1 MKVLVVKTSSLGDV
15 IHTLPALSDAV
26 AARPEIRFDWV
37 IEQGLAEIC
46 SWHPAVDQAITVN
59 YRYWRHRALR
69 GIAHGAFRA
78 FRERLRARRYD
89 AVIDAQGLYKSG
101 IITAIADGPRHGLD
115 LLSCREKLA
124 PLAYQWRYRVPRE
137 LHAIERGRRLFAAV
151 LGYPLPDGA
160 PDYGLDPGRFAD
172 PEVEGPYLVFLHGT
186 AWRSKRW
193 PVERWRALAELAA
206 GDGFTVCLP
215 TASDEDRRTAEAIAR
230 VSTGARESTGAR
242 VLAAMDFNGMGSLI
256 AGASGVVAVDTGLG
270 HLAAAL
276 GVPAVSLYGATGSD
290 RTGTTGAGQIHL
302 GAGMPCS
309 PCRNKICNF
318 TGNLRAPS
326 RCMAEI
332 TESLVWEA
340 LRPVAEERRAR
351 R

>member
-37 IEQGLAEIC
+37 IEEALAEIC
-46 SWHPAVDQAITVN
+46 TWHPAVDQAITVN

-69 GIAHGAFRA
+69 GLAGGALRA

-101 IITAIADGPRHGLD
+101 LITAIADGPRHGLD

-124 PLAYQWRYRVPRE
+124 PLAYQWRHRVPRE
-137 LHAIERGRRLFAAV
+137 LHAIERGRRLFAAA
-151 LGYPLPDGA
+151 LGYPVPDSA

-172 PEVEGPYLVFLHGT
+172 PGVEGPYLVFLHGT

-215 TASDEDRRTAEAIAR
+215 TASDEDRRTAQAIAR
-230 VSTGARESTGAR
+230 VSTGAR
-242 VLAAMDFNGMGSLI
+242 VLAPRDFNGMACLI

-290 RTGTTGAGQIHL
+290 RTGTTGEGQIHL

-318 TGNLRAPS
+318 TGNVRAPS
-326 RCMAEI
+326 PCMAQI

-340 LRPVAEERRAR
+340 LRPGAEERRAEERRAR
-351 R
+351 Q